1 MFCRVLFADLRRRHS
16 GREGREPEIE
26 VRIGTV
32 RRGNVARPI
41 LLSVGSKWRLCVIDT
56 VVFALKMSEFVIYSV
71 VGGFE
76 SYPGTSGVELR
87 NRHQLTD
94 RSMDVRISSLNHIA
108 PTLSST

>member
-26 VRIGTV
+26 ARIGNA

-56 VVFALKMSEFVIYSV
+56 VVFALKMSELVIYSV

-76 SYPGTSGVELR
+76 SYPGTSGL
-87 NRHQLTD
+87 NSAPGT
-94 RSMDVRISSLNHIA
+94 SSQTA
-108 PTLSST
+108 RWMYVSQPYCAATLSST